1 MKEDLKNYFSDLIK
15 DIKSIKRE
23 TIFEIMKKRGK
34 LLTILALVILM
45 FLGFGIGRINTSKE
59 HLLSKLEVALKNESS
74 NKLSSIVKFNNKKVS
89 KKEVQPLI
97 NYYSKDNSRVYSLI
111 NKLKTVGETEDLK
124 LVEEN
129 RVFGTRCYIDIKP
142 YSLKIDSEFKD
153 SRFTIDDKNY
163 INAGSKIDK
172 LIPGVYTVKGILESG
187 FGDIEASKEIVLMK
201 DEEIDMEFDAV
212 MLNISSAF
220 YDAEVFANGQST
232 GILVKDAKNI
242 GPFPTTGEV
251 KLHIEKEFPW
261 GRVKGEEVQVKD
273 IPNLTLNLSMENETL
288 KSEIDTV
295 VDEFY
300 RSVFL
305 SLNEEDKSVIKGGT
319 ENAINKIYDVLEKK
333 YFILKNKY
341 NIKDIR
347 IVEDKNQ
354 YRHEDGIY
362 SATIVVS
369 VDYTVSKSFLGLNK
383 EESNKLFF
391 TKMIYNGKEWK
402 VEDIENFSL

>member
-34 LLTILALVILM
+34 LLIILALVILM

-74 NKLSSIVKFNNKKVS
+74 NKLSSIAKFNNKKVS

-97 NYYSKDNSRVYSLI
+97 NYYSKDNSRVDSLI

-212 MLNISSAF
+212 MLNISSVF

-261 GRVKGEEVQVKD
+261 GRVKGEEVKVKD

-288 KSEIDTV
+288 KSEINTV

-300 RSVFL
+300 RGVFL

-354 YRHEDGIY
+354 YRYEDGIY

-402 VEDIENFSL
+402 VEDVENFSL

>member
-74 NKLSSIVKFNNKKVS
+74 NKLSSIAKFNNKKVS

-97 NYYSKDNSRVYSLI
+97 NYYSKDNSRVDSLI

-153 SRFTIDDKNY
+153 SRFTIDYKNY

>member
-1 MKEDLKNYFSDLIK
+1 
-15 DIKSIKRE
+15 
-23 TIFEIMKKRGK
+23 
-34 LLTILALVILM
+34 
-45 FLGFGIGRINTSKE
+45 
-59 HLLSKLEVALKNESS
+59 
-74 NKLSSIVKFNNKKVS
+74 
-89 KKEVQPLI
+89 
-97 NYYSKDNSRVYSLI
+97 
-111 NKLKTVGETEDLK
+111 
-124 LVEEN
+124 
-129 RVFGTRCYIDIKP
+129 
-142 YSLKIDSEFKD
+142 
-153 SRFTIDDKNY
+153 
-163 INAGSKIDK
+163 
-172 LIPGVYTVKGILESG
+172 
-187 FGDIEASKEIVLMK
+187 
-201 DEEIDMEFDAV
+201 MEFDAV

-391 TKMIYNGKEWK
+391 TKMLYNGKEWK
-402 VEDIENFSL
+402 AEDVENFSL

>member
-23 TIFEIMKKRGK
+23 TIFEIMKKRGR

-74 NKLSSIVKFNNKKVS
+74 NKLSSIAKFNNKKVS

-97 NYYSKDNSRVYSLI
+97 NYYSKDNSRVDSLI

-288 KSEIDTV
+288 KSERDTV

>member
-74 NKLSSIVKFNNKKVS
+74 NKLSSIAKFNNKKVS

-97 NYYSKDNSRVYSLI
+97 NYYSKDNSRVDSLI

-129 RVFGTRCYIDIKP
+129 RVFGTSCYIDIKP
-142 YSLKIDSEFKD
+142 YSLKIDSE
-153 SRFTIDDKNY
+153 FTIDDKNY

>member
-1 MKEDLKNYFSDLIK
+1 M
-15 DIKSIKRE
+15 
-23 TIFEIMKKRGK
+23 
-34 LLTILALVILM
+34 
-45 FLGFGIGRINTSKE
+45 
-59 HLLSKLEVALKNESS
+59 LSKLEIALKNENPS
-74 NKLSSIVKFNNKKVS
+74 KLSSIVKFNSKRVS
-89 KKEVQPLI
+89 KKDLQPLI
-97 NYYSKDNSRVYSLI
+97 NYYSKDSSRVDSII

-129 RVFGTRCYIDIKP
+129 RVFGTKYYIDIKP
-142 YSLKIDSEFKD
+142 YSLKIDSEFKN
-153 SRFTIDDKNY
+153 SRFTVDDKNY
-163 INAGSKIDK
+163 INTGSKIDK

-288 KSEIDTV
+288 KSEINTV

-305 SLNEEDKSVIKGGT
+305 ALNNEDKSVIKGGT

-341 NIKDIR
+341 NINDIR

-354 YRHEDGIY
+354 YRYENGVY

-391 TKMIYNGKEWK
+391 TKMLYNGKEWK
-402 VEDIENFSL
+402 AEDVENFSL

>member
-59 HLLSKLEVALKNESS
+59 YLLSKLEVALKNESS
-74 NKLSSIVKFNNKKVS
+74 NKLSSIAKFNNKKVS

-97 NYYSKDNSRVYSLI
+97 NYYSKDNSRVDSLI

-187 FGDIEASKEIVLMK
+187 FGDIEASKEIVIMK

>member
-1 MKEDLKNYFSDLIK
+1 MKEDLKKYFSDLIK
-15 DIKSIKRE
+15 DIKSIKKD
-23 TIFEIMKKRGK
+23 TIFEFIKKRGK
-34 LLTILALVILM
+34 ILTILVLVILM

-59 HLLSKLEVALKNESS
+59 HLLSKLEIALKNENPS
-74 NKLSSIVKFNNKKVS
+74 KLSSIVKFNSKRVS
-89 KKEVQPLI
+89 KKDLQPLI
-97 NYYSKDNSRVYSLI
+97 NYYSKDSSRVDSII

-129 RVFGTRCYIDIKP
+129 RVFGTKYYIDIKP
-142 YSLKIDSEFKD
+142 YSLKIDSEFKN
-153 SRFTIDDKNY
+153 SRFTVDDKNY
-163 INAGSKIDK
+163 INTGSKIDK

-288 KSEIDTV
+288 KSEINTV

-305 SLNEEDKSVIKGGT
+305 ALNNEDKSVIKGGT

-341 NIKDIR
+341 NINDIR

-354 YRHEDGIY
+354 YRYENGVY

-391 TKMIYNGKEWK
+391 TKMLYNGKEWK
-402 VEDIENFSL
+402 AEDVENFSL

>member
-15 DIKSIKRE
+15 YIKSIKRE

-74 NKLSSIVKFNNKKVS
+74 NKLSSIAKFNNKKVS

-97 NYYSKDNSRVYSLI
+97 NYYSKDNSRVDSLI

>member
-74 NKLSSIVKFNNKKVS
+74 NKLSSIAKFNNKKVS

-97 NYYSKDNSRVYSLI
+97 NYYSKDNSRVDSLI

-232 GILVKDAKNI
+232 RILVKDAKNI

>member
-1 MKEDLKNYFSDLIK
+1 M
-15 DIKSIKRE
+15 
-23 TIFEIMKKRGK
+23 
-34 LLTILALVILM
+34 
-45 FLGFGIGRINTSKE
+45 
-59 HLLSKLEVALKNESS
+59 
-74 NKLSSIVKFNNKKVS
+74 
-89 KKEVQPLI
+89 
-97 NYYSKDNSRVYSLI
+97 
-111 NKLKTVGETEDLK
+111 
-124 LVEEN
+124 
-129 RVFGTRCYIDIKP
+129 FGTKYYIDIKP
-142 YSLKIDSEFKD
+142 YSLKIDSEFKN
-153 SRFTIDDKNY
+153 SRFTVDDKNY
-163 INAGSKIDK
+163 INTGSKIDK
-172 LIPGVYTVKGILESG
+172 LIPGVYTEKGILESG

-288 KSEIDTV
+288 KSEINTV

-305 SLNEEDKSVIKGGT
+305 ALNKEDKSVIKGGT

-354 YRHEDGIY
+354 YRYENGVY

-383 EESNKLFF
+383 GKVINCFLLKCFI
-391 TKMIYNGKEWK
+391 TVRNGRQKM
-402 VEDIENFSL
+402 

>member
-1 MKEDLKNYFSDLIK
+1 MKEDLKNYFSNLIK
-15 DIKSIKRE
+15 DIKSINRD

-45 FLGFGIGRINTSKE
+45 FLGFGIGRLNTSKE
-59 HLLSKLEVALKNESS
+59 YLLSKLEIALKNENPS
-74 NKLSSIVKFNNKKVS
+74 KLSSIVRFNNKRVS

-97 NYYSKDNSRVYSLI
+97 NYYSKDSSRVDSVI

-129 RVFGTRCYIDIKP
+129 RVFGTKYYIDIKP
-142 YSLKIDSEFKD
+142 YSLKIDSEFKN
-153 SRFTIDDKNY
+153 SRFTVDDKNY
-163 INAGSKIDK
+163 IDTGSKIDK

-242 GPFPTTGEV
+242 GAFPTTGEV

-261 GRVKGEEVQVKD
+261 GRVKGEEVQVRD

-288 KSEIDTV
+288 KSEINTV

-305 SLNEEDKSVIKGGT
+305 ALNEEDKSVIKGGT

-341 NIKDIR
+341 NIKDIK

-354 YRHEDGIY
+354 YRYENGVY

-383 EESNKLFF
+383 EEGNKLVF
-391 TKMIYNGKEWK
+391 TKRLYNGKEGK
-402 VEDIENFSL
+402 AEDVENLSL

>member
-74 NKLSSIVKFNNKKVS
+74 NKLSSIAKFKNKKVS

-97 NYYSKDNSRVYSLI
+97 NYYSKDNSRVDSLI

>member
-1 MKEDLKNYFSDLIK
+1 MQISYELDYRDAARFTLYRSLENADVKRRKTVLRWMVTIMLLAIIPAFQLKHPAAISLV
-15 DIKSIKRE
+15 
-23 TIFEIMKKRGK
+23 
-34 LLTILALVILM
+34 LVIC
-45 FLGFGIGRINTSKE
+45 FLWLAFCDTFMNHILLKQILKE
-59 HLLSKLEVALKNESS
+59 H
-74 NKLSSIVKFNNKKVS
+74 
-89 KKEVQPLI
+89 
-97 NYYSKDNSRVYSLI
+97 
-111 NKLKTVGETEDLK
+111 
-124 LVEEN
+124 
-129 RVFGTRCYIDIKP
+129 
-142 YSLKIDSEFKD
+142 
-153 SRFTIDDKNY
+153 
-163 INAGSKIDK
+163 
-172 LIPGVYTVKGILESG
+172 
-187 FGDIEASKEIVLMK
+187 KEITY
-201 DEEIDMEFDAV
+201 ERIEISMEFDAV

-232 GILVKDAKNI
+232 RILVKDAKNI

-288 KSEIDTV
+288 KSEINTV

-305 SLNEEDKSVIKGGT
+305 ALNEEDKSVIKGGT

-341 NIKDIR
+341 NIKDIK

-354 YRHEDGIY
+354 YRYENGVY

-391 TKMIYNGKEWK
+391 TKMLYNGKEWK
-402 VEDIENFSL
+402 AEDVENFSL

>member
-74 NKLSSIVKFNNKKVS
+74 NKLSSIAKFNNKKVS

-97 NYYSKDNSRVYSLI
+97 NYYSKDNSRVDSLI

-187 FGDIEASKEIVLMK
+187 L
-201 DEEIDMEFDAV
+201 
-212 MLNISSAF
+212 LIS
-220 YDAEVFANGQST
+220 
-232 GILVKDAKNI
+232 
-242 GPFPTTGEV
+242 
-251 KLHIEKEFPW
+251 
-261 GRVKGEEVQVKD
+261 
-273 IPNLTLNLSMENETL
+273 
-288 KSEIDTV
+288 
-295 VDEFY
+295 
-300 RSVFL
+300 
-305 SLNEEDKSVIKGGT
+305 
-319 ENAINKIYDVLEKK
+319 
-333 YFILKNKY
+333 
-341 NIKDIR
+341 
-347 IVEDKNQ
+347 
-354 YRHEDGIY
+354 
-362 SATIVVS
+362 
-369 VDYTVSKSFLGLNK
+369 
-383 EESNKLFF
+383 
-391 TKMIYNGKEWK
+391 
-402 VEDIENFSL
+402 

>member
-74 NKLSSIVKFNNKKVS
+74 NKLSSIAKFNNKKVS

-97 NYYSKDNSRVYSLI
+97 NYYSKDNSRVDSLI

-142 YSLKIDSEFKD
+142 YSLKTDSEFKD

>member
-74 NKLSSIVKFNNKKVS
+74 NKLSSIAKFNNKKVS

-97 NYYSKDNSRVYSLI
+97 NYYSKDNSRVDSLI

-129 RVFGTRCYIDIKP
+129 RVFGTSCYIDIKP

>member
-15 DIKSIKRE
+15 DIKSIKKD
-23 TIFEIMKKRGK
+23 TIFEFIKKRGK
-34 LLTILALVILM
+34 ILTILVLVILM

-59 HLLSKLEVALKNESS
+59 HLLSKLEIALKNENPS
-74 NKLSSIVKFNNKKVS
+74 KLSSIVKFNSKRVS
-89 KKEVQPLI
+89 KKDLQPLI
-97 NYYSKDNSRVYSLI
+97 NYYSKDSSRVDSII

-129 RVFGTRCYIDIKP
+129 RVFGTKYYIDIKP
-142 YSLKIDSEFKD
+142 YSLKIDSEFKN
-153 SRFTIDDKNY
+153 SRFTVDDKNY
-163 INAGSKIDK
+163 INTGSKIDK

-187 FGDIEASKEIVLMK
+187 FGYIEASKEIVLMK

-288 KSEIDTV
+288 KSEINTV

-305 SLNEEDKSVIKGGT
+305 ALNNEDKSVINGGT

-341 NIKDIR
+341 NINDIR

-354 YRHEDGIY
+354 YRYENGVY

-391 TKMIYNGKEWK
+391 TKMLYNGKEWK
-402 VEDIENFSL
+402 AEDVENFSL

>member
-1 MKEDLKNYFSDLIK
+1 MKEDLKKYFSDLIK
-15 DIKSIKRE
+15 DIKSIKRD
-23 TIFEIMKKRGK
+23 TVFEIMKKRGK
-34 LLTILALVILM
+34 LLTILALVVLM

-59 HLLSKLEVALKNESS
+59 HLLSKLEVALKNDNSS
-74 NKLSSIVKFNNKKVS
+74 KLSSIAKFNNKKVS

-97 NYYSKDNSRVYSLI
+97 NYYSKDSSRVDSVI

-129 RVFGTRCYIDIKP
+129 RVFGTRYYIDIKP
-142 YSLKIDSEFKD
+142 YSLKIDSEFKN

-163 INAGSKIDK
+163 INTGSKIDK

-201 DEEIDMEFDAV
+201 DEEISMEFDAV

-273 IPNLTLNLSMENETL
+273 IPNLTLNL
-288 KSEIDTV
+288 
-295 VDEFY
+295 
-300 RSVFL
+300 
-305 SLNEEDKSVIKGGT
+305 
-319 ENAINKIYDVLEKK
+319 
-333 YFILKNKY
+333 KNKY
-341 NIKDIR
+341 NIKDIK

-354 YRHEDGIY
+354 YRYENGVY

-391 TKMIYNGKEWK
+391 TKMLYNGKEWK
-402 VEDIENFSL
+402 AEDVENFSL

>member
-74 NKLSSIVKFNNKKVS
+74 NKLSSIAKFNNKKVS

-97 NYYSKDNSRVYSLI
+97 NYYSKDNSRVDSLI

-220 YDAEVFANGQST
+220 YDAEVFANGQLT

>member
-15 DIKSIKRE
+15 DIKSIKKD
-23 TIFEIMKKRGK
+23 TIFEFIKKRGK
-34 LLTILALVILM
+34 ILTILVLVILM

-59 HLLSKLEVALKNESS
+59 HLLSKLEIALKNENPS
-74 NKLSSIVKFNNKKVS
+74 KLSSIVKFNSKRVS
-89 KKEVQPLI
+89 KKDLQPLI
-97 NYYSKDNSRVYSLI
+97 NYYSKDSSRVDSII

-129 RVFGTRCYIDIKP
+129 RVFGTKYYIDIKP
-142 YSLKIDSEFKD
+142 YSLKIDSEFKK
-153 SRFTIDDKNY
+153 SRFTVDDKNY
-163 INAGSKIDK
+163 INTGSKIDK

-273 IPNLTLNLSMENETL
+273 IPNLTLNLSVENETL
-288 KSEIDTV
+288 KSEINTV

-305 SLNEEDKSVIKGGT
+305 ALNKEDKSVIKGAT

-341 NIKDIR
+341 NINDIR

-354 YRHEDGIY
+354 YRYENGVY

-391 TKMIYNGKEWK
+391 TKMLYNGKEWK
-402 VEDIENFSL
+402 AEDVENFSL

>member
-1 MKEDLKNYFSDLIK
+1 
-15 DIKSIKRE
+15 
-23 TIFEIMKKRGK
+23 
-34 LLTILALVILM
+34 
-45 FLGFGIGRINTSKE
+45 
-59 HLLSKLEVALKNESS
+59 
-74 NKLSSIVKFNNKKVS
+74 
-89 KKEVQPLI
+89 
-97 NYYSKDNSRVYSLI
+97 
-111 NKLKTVGETEDLK
+111 
-124 LVEEN
+124 
-129 RVFGTRCYIDIKP
+129 
-142 YSLKIDSEFKD
+142 
-153 SRFTIDDKNY
+153 
-163 INAGSKIDK
+163 
-172 LIPGVYTVKGILESG
+172 
-187 FGDIEASKEIVLMK
+187 
-201 DEEIDMEFDAV
+201 
-212 MLNISSAF
+212 
-220 YDAEVFANGQST
+220 
-232 GILVKDAKNI
+232 
-242 GPFPTTGEV
+242 
-251 KLHIEKEFPW
+251 
-261 GRVKGEEVQVKD
+261 
-273 IPNLTLNLSMENETL
+273 MENETL

-391 TKMIYNGKEWK
+391 TKMIYTGK
-402 VEDIENFSL
+402 SGR

>member
-74 NKLSSIVKFNNKKVS
+74 NKLSSIAKFNNKKVS

-97 NYYSKDNSRVYSLI
+97 NYYSKDNSRVDSLI

-172 LIPGVYTVKGILESG
+172 LIPGVYPVKGILESG